1 MTQGA
6 VESLFITTAMSEPMI
21 AKDVVQAIAGQGLEG
36 DRYLLATGTYSKKPS
51 PDRQITLVEAEI
63 LDWLREDHGHTVR
76 PEECRRNIVTRGITL
91 NPLVGRTIAIGQ
103 TRLYVHRLCQPCR
116 YIEKLLDQPGLYET
130 WWDKGGI
137 RCEILTGGEIRLGD
151 TVTIREDGQAT
162 G

>member
-21 AKDVVQAIAGQGLEG
+21 AKDLVQAIAGQGIEG

-51 PDRQITLVEAEI
+51 PDRQLTLVEAEI
-63 LDWLREDHGHTVR
+63 LDWLRDEHGHTVT
-76 PEECRRNIVTRGITL
+76 PEECRRNVVTRGIAL
-91 NPLVGRTIAIGQ
+91 NPLVGRTIAIGR
-103 TRLYVHRLCQPCR
+103 TRLHVHRLCQPCR
-116 YIEKLLDQPGLYET
+116 YIEKLLGQPGLYEA

-151 TVTIREDGQAT
+151 TVTVLDDGQAP

>member
-6 VESLFITTAMSEPMI
+6 VESLFITKAMSKPMI
-21 AKDVVQAIAGQGLEG
+21 GKDLVQAIAGQGLAG

-51 PDRQITLVEAEI
+51 PDRQLTLVEAEI
-63 LDWLREDHGHTVR
+63 LDWLREEHGHTVR
-76 PEECRRNIVTRGITL
+76 PAECRRNIVTRGIAL
-91 NPLVGRTIAIGQ
+91 NPLVGRTITIGQ

-137 RCEILTGGEIRLGD
+137 RCEILIGGEIRVGD
-151 TVTIREDGQAT
+151 GVKVLENEQAAE
-162 G
+162 